1 MTSAAPLVRPLT
13 VHGPPATPPQPL
25 ASPVAVTV
33 RTEGLVKHFGSEVAL
48 DHVDLVVPSGCIVG
62 VIGPSG
68 GGKTTLIRI
77 LTGVVSA
84 TEGQVEVLG
93 TDPATASAAQ
103 RRRVGY
109 MPQESVLFP
118 TLSVWS
124 NLQFVASLYAMPVRR
139 RRRLR
144 EVLELVDLWDQRHK
158 RLDRCSGGMQRRVA
172 LAATL
177 VSDPELLF
185 LDEPTAGVDPVLRER
200 FWDRFRVLR
209 DAGRTIVVSTQYV
222 GEAAECDLVAV
233 MDHGRLIALAP
244 PDDLRRQVL
253 GADATVDVGSVSYED
268 VFLALFERAGASD
281 EFVAT

>member
-1 MTSAAPLVRPLT
+1 MTSAAPLVRPLA
-13 VHGPPATPPQPL
+13 VHGSPAAPPQPL
-25 ASPVAVTV
+25 APPAAVTV
-33 RTEGLVKHFGSEVAL
+33 RTEGLVKRFGSEVVL
-48 DHVDLVVPSGCIVG
+48 DRVDLVVPSGSIVG

-77 LTGVVSA
+77 LTGVVSP
-84 TEGQVEVLG
+84 TEGRVEVLG
-93 TDPATASAAQ
+93 TDPATASASQ

-118 TLSVWS
+118 TLSVWG

-144 EVLELVDLWDQRHK
+144 EVLELVDLWEQRHK

-185 LDEPTAGVDPVLRER
+185 LDEPTTGVDPVLRER
-200 FWDRFRVLR
+200 FWDRFRALR

-222 GEAAECDLVAV
+222 GEAAVCDLVAV
-233 MDHGRLIALAP
+233 MDHGRLIALAT

-253 GADATVDVGSVSYED
+253 GVDATADGGSVSYED
-268 VFLALFERAGASD
+268 VFLALFERAG
-281 EFVAT
+281 V